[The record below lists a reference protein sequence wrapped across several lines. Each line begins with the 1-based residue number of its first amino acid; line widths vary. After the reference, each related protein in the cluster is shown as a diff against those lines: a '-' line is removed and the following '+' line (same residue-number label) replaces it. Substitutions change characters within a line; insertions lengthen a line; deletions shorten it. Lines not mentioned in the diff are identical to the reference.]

1 MISKEIVMRTPFIAG
16 NWKMHK
22 TVSEA
27 EAFLKELLTKDL
39 PSGVDAAICAP
50 FIHLD
55 RLVQT
60 TNDKVGIGAENG
72 HFEAQGA
79 FTGEVSID
87 SLSDLGVDYVIIGHS
102 ERREMFNETDV
113 SVNKK
118 VLKALEKDVVPIVC
132 CGETL
137 EERENETYIEKITTQ
152 IEHAFKSV
160 SAEDA
165 KRVVVAY
172 EPIWAIGTGKSATSE
187 DANKMCQLV
196 RETIEKT
203 FNTEVSEAVRIQYGG
218 SVKPENIKEYMSEP
232 HIDGALVGGASLEVE
247 SFVALL
253 EGAHNA

>member
-1 MISKEIVMRTPFIAG
+1 MRTPFIAG

-22 TVSEA
+22 TVNEA

-55 RLVQT
+55 RLVQG
-60 TNDKVGIGAENG
+60 TNEKIGIGAENG
-72 HFEAQGA
+72 HFENQGA

-102 ERREMFNETDV
+102 ERREKFNETDED
-113 SVNKK
+113 VNKK
-118 VLKALEKDVVPIVC
+118 VLKALEKDVIPIVC

-137 EERENETYIEKITTQ
+137 EERENDTYTEKITAQ
-152 IEHAFKSV
+152 IEAAFKGV
-160 SAEDA
+160 SELDA
-165 KRVVVAY
+165 KKVVVAY

-187 DANKMCQLV
+187 DANVMCQLV
-196 RETIEKT
+196 RETIEKL
-203 FNTEVSEAVRIQYGG
+203 FNQDVSEAVRIQYGG
-218 SVKPENIKEYMSEP
+218 SVKPENVKEYMSEP

-247 SFVALL
+247 SFVSLL
-253 EGAHNA
+253 EGAKNE

>member
-1 MISKEIVMRTPFIAG
+1 MRTPFIAG

-152 IEHAFKSV
+152 IEKAFKDV
-160 SAEDA
+160 DAEDA
-165 KRVVVAY
+165 KKIVVAY

-196 RETIEKT
+196 RETIGKT
-203 FNTEVSEAVRIQYGG
+203 FNTEISEAVRIQYGG

>member
-1 MISKEIVMRTPFIAG
+1 MRTPFIAG

-152 IEHAFKSV
+152 IEKAFKDV
-160 SAEDA
+160 DAEDA